1 MEPDYEHTGVIGP
14 ATDVPSETLWKAL
27 VDKITNPE
35 KYLPGVKVLTCSNNE
50 DGSVYRE
57 MQAPSG
63 VVMKE
68 NIYALKDRKRIEFR
82 VIDKPLVVINQYLDD
97 KKAIEYALEDRD
109 GKVLGW
115 FKNARDNTLKAIEG
129 QYEKAK
135 EL

>member
-14 ATDVPSETLWKAL
+14 ETDVPFAILWKAL
-27 VDKITNPE
+27 VDKIKNPQ
-35 KYLPGVKVLTCSNNE
+35 KYLPGVKVLTCTDNE

-57 MQAPSG
+57 MEVPSG

-68 NIYALKDRKRIEFR
+68 NIYALEDRKRIEFR
-82 VIDKPLVVINQYLDD
+82 VIDKPIVVVNQYLED
-97 KKAIEYALEDRD
+97 KKAIEYVLEDRD

-115 FKNARDNTLKAIEG
+115 FKNGRDHTLKAIQG